1 MKILTNYF
9 LILSLG
15 LTPAF
20 GMAQQNIITSFDAIL
35 NCSEAHIFDKHTLQ
49 KDPDTGVK
57 IGQADI
63 YNFSLPISKF
73 YLLQDAVNS
82 IKADSEMAYDILHGH
97 TSSIKNDYYSIWL
110 PVGQGDSG
118 VSIYTPDSEYICAY
132 FLAPKS
138 EDPEGKSRYAY
149 GIIYKEENEEITGKL
164 AVTYSTT
171 LAYRQAKNNAITDLS
186 TNKQQKTWFESLMSL
201 FQSMSQA
208 NSQTRIALATRAY
221 ELIKKTND
229 YPDTTETDKESV
241 REILKAMISDNKYSE
256 TILNKLLKQCLQNIK

>member
-1 MKILTNYF
+1 MKILTRYY
-9 LILSLG
+9 LILGLA
-15 LTPAF
+15 LTPVI
-20 GMAQQNIITSFDAIL
+20 GKSQQNIMTSFDAII
-35 NCSEAHIFDKHTLQ
+35 NCSEANIFDKHALQ

-63 YNFSLPISKF
+63 YNFILPISKF
-73 YLLQDAVNS
+73 YLIQDAVNS
-82 IKADSEMAYDILHGH
+82 IKAESEMAYDIQYGH
-97 TSSIKNDYYSIWL
+97 TSSVKNAYSIWL

-118 VSIYTPDSEYICAY
+118 VSIYSPDSEYICAY

-164 AVTYSTT
+164 AVTYATT

-241 REILKAMISDNKYSE
+241 CEILKAMISDSKYSE
-256 TILNKLLKQCLQNIK
+256 TILNNLLKQCLQNIK